1 MFTTIDAMFSSYLSE
16 RKQFVLFKGKQSEQ
30 TEIITGV
37 PLGSILGPL
46 FIIVFMNDMPMSTR
60 TICNVDMYADG
71 STISACGKNV
81 QEIELKL
88 NNDLQEISIWCDE
101 NRMVVIVEKSKIM
114 IVTTRQNDNTST
126 KRTLTYAS
134 REIYSKW
141 STMRGYLGFMLCIY
155 IPSSPG
161 RYIYIYNRIA
171 GKLALQWRIKQYL
184 PYKAR
189 KTFYNSYILPHMDYA
204 AQSGSMQQHQIAST
218 NSNDVLPE

>member
-171 GKLALQWRIKQYL
+171 GKLALQ
-184 PYKAR
+184 
-189 KTFYNSYILPHMDYA
+189 
-204 AQSGSMQQHQIAST
+204 
-218 NSNDVLPE
+218 